1 MAPCNGPRAS
11 RLNVQFWARGR
22 LDSDR
27 PDQYA
32 LFSRR
37 DSSARPLPVWQECR
51 VIAGGEF
58 FFMNWQ
64 SADLLDGRYVR
75 SIPSS
80 AVIAGAQPVERL
92 LDKHRNLFPYSAKTR
107 RGIGRPD
114 QCWLPLL
121 SGGGA
126 CPDRAEPFVVEQSQS
141 EAAAIHS
148 PNSSLRLRSGSACR
162 SIGSILS

>member
-1 MAPCNGPRAS
+1 MAPCNGYGVKDDHVRAGS
-11 RLNVQFWARGR
+11 MSSSSARGR

-64 SADLLDGRYVR
+64 SADLLDGRYVG
-75 SIPSS
+75 SILSS
-80 AVIAGAQPVERL
+80 AVIARAQPVWIERS
-92 LDKHRNLFPYSAKTR
+92 DHGPHPCSGR
-107 RGIGRPD
+107 RA
-114 QCWLPLL
+114 L
-121 SGGGA
+121 A
-126 CPDRAEPFVVEQSQS
+126 
-141 EAAAIHS
+141 
-148 PNSSLRLRSGSACR
+148 
-162 SIGSILS
+162 